1 MFLSLHKS
9 WLTYQHIGVHI
20 WGKEHPSLYVF
31 SFSPFLIPI
40 ISKRKWLFHP
50 WCNSLPQSRPLIL
63 TVSIQSQSVCCVW
76 DGNSTIYLWPIVS
89 HPNDA
94 LETFMMVLW
103 LISFVECLPEDVG
116 GVLLFYN
123 TVGIRSVS
131 MPNFRGGI
139 PIFENLVL

>member
-1 MFLSLHKS
+1 MTLSSLVQLS
-9 WLTYQHIGVHI
+9 APILPPNLNCVHT
-20 WGKEHPSLYVF
+20 K
-31 SFSPFLIPI
+31 
-40 ISKRKWLFHP
+40 
-50 WCNSLPQSRPLIL
+50 
-63 TVSIQSQSVCCVW
+63 SQSVCCVW

-94 LETFMMVLW
+94 LETFMMLFW

-139 PIFENLVL
+139 PIFENLVLLSWY

>member
-1 MFLSLHKS
+1 MALSSLVQLS
-9 WLTYQHIGVHI
+9 APIPPPNLNCVHT
-20 WGKEHPSLYVF
+20 K
-31 SFSPFLIPI
+31 
-40 ISKRKWLFHP
+40 
-50 WCNSLPQSRPLIL
+50 
-63 TVSIQSQSVCCVW
+63 SQSVCCVW

-94 LETFMMVLW
+94 LETFMMLFW
-103 LISFVECLPEDVG
+103 LISFVECLPEDVV

-123 TVGIRSVS
+123 TVGVRPVS